1 MADPLVLQR
10 ILNNTDRTAAQPL
23 PIRQAIQRSQ
33 DWHRRLTVPQFTVVT
48 GLLVVMAGT
57 LLLATPLCSSSSVG
71 LWEALFTATSA
82 ITVTGLS
89 IIDIGSDLTGFGQIV
104 LAMMILTG
112 GIGLM
117 AITTFLQGFVVQ
129 GTALRRRLDR
139 GQTLD
144 EFGVG
149 GVGSTFRAIA
159 LTAALVILLGATVLY
174 SFGFNDI
181 PDRGERLWAAL
192 FHSISAYNNAGF
204 ALWSD
209 SLERYN
215 SNVVVNGIVIVLI
228 ITGGLGW
235 RVTSDLMAQGQGF
248 LLGRRG
254 RRRRLSLHSRLVLRT
269 TALLIVF
276 GTVGLAITEW
286 LNMGEVFIDMSWPQ
300 RWLTALFGSV
310 TARTAGFTTVPLSID
325 GITESG
331 NLLLISLMF
340 IGASPGGTGGGIKT
354 TTVAAL
360 MAATRSTLR
369 GRETVVIRNRTIT
382 DKVVLRAVGITVA
395 SLLFVLVMALLLSIA
410 SNLNGKDPFTFLE
423 MLFTCVSAFATVGL
437 DLGVT
442 CELGRFGQ
450 AVLLVGMF
458 VGRLGILL
466 LLSAIWEAMA
476 WNQMQLHR
484 QNRVGYPRDD
494 LYV

>member
-1 MADPLVLQR
+1 M
-10 ILNNTDRTAAQPL
+10 
-23 PIRQAIQRSQ
+23 PIRKAIERNQSWRL
-33 DWHRRLTVPQFTVVT
+33 RLTVPQFTVVT
-48 GLLVVMAGT
+48 GLLVVFLGT
-57 LLLATPLCSSSSVG
+57 LLLATPLCSSSRVG

-89 IIDIGSDLTGFGQIV
+89 IIDIGVDLTAVGQVV
-104 LAMMILTG
+104 LALMILTG
-112 GIGLM
+112 GLGLM
-117 AITTFLQGFVVQ
+117 AITTFLQGFVIH

-149 GVGSTFRAIA
+149 GVGSTFRAIL
-159 LTAALVILLGATVLY
+159 LTALVVILLGAVVLY
-174 SFGFNDI
+174 SYGFDDI
-181 PDRGERLWAAL
+181 PNRGERLWAAL

-204 ALWSD
+204 GLWSD
-209 SLERYN
+209 SLERYHAN
-215 SNVVVNGIVIVLI
+215 PVVNGVVMVLI
-228 ITGGLGW
+228 ITGGIGW
-235 RVTSDLMAQGQGF
+235 RVTSDLAAQGF
-248 LLGRRG
+248 HRG
-254 RRRRLSLHSRLVLRT
+254 RSRRRLSLHSRLVLRT
-269 TALLIVF
+269 TFLLIGF
-276 GTVGLAITEW
+276 GALGLAMTEW
-286 LNMGEVFIDMSWPQ
+286 LNKGGVFIGMPWPE
-300 RWLTALFGSV
+300 RWMTALFESV
-310 TARTAGFTTVPLSID
+310 TARTAGFTTVPLSLEN
-325 GITESG
+325 ITESG
-331 NLLLISLMF
+331 LLLLMTLMF

-369 GRETVVIRNRTIT
+369 GRASVVIRNREIA

-395 SLLFVLVMALLLSIA
+395 SLLFVLGMALLISVG
-410 SNLNGKDPFTFLE
+410 SNLNGEDPFTFLE

-442 CELGRFGQ
+442 EELSRFGQ

-466 LLSAIWEAMA
+466 LLSAIWEAA
-476 WNQMQLHR
+476 TREQIHIQR
-484 QNRVGYPRDD
+484 QNRVGYPRED